1 MTETEL
7 REIAEKYQ
15 TPTFVFDVQAL
26 KERMKAVKEIVGE
39 QVHICYSMKANPF
52 LVPAMSECVEK
63 LEVCSPGELSICEHL
78 GVEMGKVI
86 YSGVSKTIANIRQA
100 VRDEVGIYTAESLQ
114 QLERINEC
122 GVEAGK
128 KLPVIL
134 RLTAGTQF
142 GMAKEDLCHAIR
154 HREDYQGVMIE
165 GIHYFAGTQRKKLE
179 KQREELQML
188 AELIR
193 ELKEQYGFET
203 GKLEYGPGL
212 PVPYFEGESFL
223 DTLQPLKEIASDLQ
237 SIADMVEL
245 TVEMG
250 RFYTAECGYYLTEV
264 LETKA
269 GHDVPY
275 AILDGGMN
283 HLNYLG
289 QMMGMK
295 VPLITHLKRNETGT
309 SGAKSQEWC
318 LCGSLCTTADVIVRK
333 TAFEDLEVGDIL
345 VFKNIGAYSVT
356 EGIHLFLSRT
366 MPRIL
371 LWYGDNHIEMVRDFV
386 ESSDLNRKRLV

>member
-1 MTETEL
+1 
-7 REIAEKYQ
+7 
-15 TPTFVFDVQAL
+15 
-26 KERMKAVKEIVGE
+26 
-39 QVHICYSMKANPF
+39 
-52 LVPAMSECVEK
+52 
-63 LEVCSPGELSICEHL
+63 
-78 GVEMGKVI
+78 
-86 YSGVSKTIANIRQA
+86 
-100 VRDEVGIYTAESLQ
+100 
-114 QLERINEC
+114 
-122 GVEAGK
+122 
-128 KLPVIL
+128 
-134 RLTAGTQF
+134 
-142 GMAKEDLCHAIR
+142 
-154 HREDYQGVMIE
+154 
-165 GIHYFAGTQRKKLE
+165 
-179 KQREELQML
+179 
-188 AELIR
+188 
-193 ELKEQYGFET
+193 
-203 GKLEYGPGL
+203 
-212 PVPYFEGESFL
+212 
-223 DTLQPLKEIASDLQ
+223 
-237 SIADMVEL
+237 MVEL

-295 VPLITHLKRNETGT
+295 VPLITHLKRNETGA

-333 TAFEDLEVGDIL
+333 TAFEDLEVGDVL

-371 LWYGDNHIEMVRDFV
+371 LRHEDNRIEMVRDFV

>member
-15 TPTFVFDVQAL
+15 TPSFVFDVQAL

-142 GMAKEDLCHAIR
+142 GMAKEDLCHAIG
-154 HREDYQGVMIE
+154 HREDYLE
-165 GIHYFAGTQRKKLE
+165 G
-179 KQREELQML
+179 
-188 AELIR
+188 
-193 ELKEQYGFET
+193 
-203 GKLEYGPGL
+203 
-212 PVPYFEGESFL
+212 
-223 DTLQPLKEIASDLQ
+223 
-237 SIADMVEL
+237 
-245 TVEMG
+245 
-250 RFYTAECGYYLTEV
+250 
-264 LETKA
+264 
-269 GHDVPY
+269 
-275 AILDGGMN
+275 
-283 HLNYLG
+283 
-289 QMMGMK
+289 
-295 VPLITHLKRNETGT
+295 KR
-309 SGAKSQEWC
+309 
-318 LCGSLCTTADVIVRK
+318 
-333 TAFEDLEVGDIL
+333 
-345 VFKNIGAYSVT
+345 
-356 EGIHLFLSRT
+356 
-366 MPRIL
+366 
-371 LWYGDNHIEMVRDFV
+371 
-386 ESSDLNRKRLV
+386 